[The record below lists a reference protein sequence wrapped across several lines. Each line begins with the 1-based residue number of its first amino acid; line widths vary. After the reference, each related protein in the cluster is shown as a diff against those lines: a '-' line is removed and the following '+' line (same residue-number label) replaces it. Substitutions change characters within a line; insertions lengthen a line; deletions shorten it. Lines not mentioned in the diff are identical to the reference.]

1 MTDLRNSMG
10 IETRLWVRVPAAVAA
25 ASAAVFIVLALVLRG
40 AAGTTADVAITAG
53 LQRIDHPAFA
63 AAMMLVSAFGNTPL
77 NLLVLATIVVG
88 IWLAGSR
95 REALFVVATQGA
107 ALLNWLTKLVV
118 ARPRPGPDA
127 VRVASELLDYSFP
140 SGHVASYVSL
150 YGFLFFLV
158 YVRCKRSAW
167 RTAALT
173 VLGLPIGLVG
183 VSRIYLGY
191 HWASD
196 VVGGYA
202 LGTAYLV
209 ILIQLYRALRPAP
222 AAPPA
227 VESASRSRRAP
238 LEP

>member
-1 MTDLRNSMG
+1 MTDLRSSAG
-10 IETRLWVRVPAAVAA
+10 IEARLWARVPAAAA
-25 ASAAVFIVLALVLRG
+25 AVSAALFIVLALVLRG
-40 AAGTTADVAITAG
+40 AAGTTADLEITSG

-63 AAMMLVSAFGNTPL
+63 AAMVLVSALGNTPL

-95 REALFVVATQGA
+95 REALFVVAAQCA
-107 ALLNWLTKLVV
+107 AVLSWLTKLMV
-118 ARPRPGPDA
+118 ARPRPGTDI
-127 VRVASELLDYSFP
+127 VRVASGLLDYSFP

-158 YVRCKRSAW
+158 YVRCRRSVW

-173 VLGLPIGLVG
+173 ALGLVIGLVG

-202 LGTAYLV
+202 LGMAYLV
-209 ILIQLYRALRPAP
+209 ILIKLYRALRPAP
-222 AAPPA
+222 SAPPP
-227 VESASRSRRAP
+227 VEATPQSRRAP